1 LTWSNVPRY
10 LVTVGQSLW
19 FFLPAY
25 VANATPVVLGGGTP
39 MDLGRN
45 FLDGRRILG
54 DGKTF
59 RGVILAIAAGTLIG
73 ALQLRPLIGFVMAL
87 GAMLGDLAVS
97 FIKRRLG
104 MERGAPLPVGDQL
117 DFVAGAIALTGL
129 VVSIPLSYIVAIV
142 IVTPPIHLGTNALA
156 YILKLKKKPW

>member
-1 LTWSNVPRY
+1 MTWSNVPRY

-59 RGVILAIAAGTLIG
+59 RGFILAIAAGTLIG